1 MCMTFLGGN
10 GKILLKDIKEK
21 EGILIGRQMECCK
34 DVRAHSPLQVEYR
47 APEAWTSPP

>member
-21 EGILIGRQMECCK
+21 EKMLIGRQIEYYK
-34 DVRAHSPLQVEYR
+34 DFSSLLA
-47 APEAWTSPP
+47 AMG